1 MNEDVFGNDDM
12 FGVEILRVSLP
23 VRAAAQRIV
32 GCAAREIAFLRI
44 VDGPH
49 AGFGECAPLAG
60 LHRERLDECV
70 EAIERWSDGEIEFE
84 AMPPSAAFAASCAIE
99 TAEGFGTRPTGPV
112 AVAGFFSG
120 GVDEIDDAVA
130 HTLRAHRTV
139 KLKIGRASEADERAL
154 IGRVLELVPDARLR
168 LDGNR
173 RMTEAE
179 CVACVHGF
187 DAERFEYLEDPLVD
201 PSRLAALSARTGI
214 AVALDETVV
223 DDSSAARAL
232 RDELAREDCVAA
244 WVLRLSA
251 LGPLARVRSIA
262 REAEARGAH
271 AVLSTAYES
280 SYALRLAAHFA
291 ASLANGRCAHGLG
304 TASLLAEDSCAPAIP
319 AGGFLACEPLSAPFA
334 EAWA

>member
-1 MNEDVFGNDDM
+1 MSDD
-12 FGVEILRVSLP
+12 FAGVEILRVSLP
-23 VRAAAQRIV
+23 VRAAARRIV
-32 GCAAREIAFLRI
+32 GCSEREIAFVR
-44 VDGPH
+44 VFDGPH
-49 AGFGECAPLAG
+49 AGVGECAPLAG
-60 LHRERLDECV
+60 LHRERLDDAI

-84 AMPPSAAFAASCAIE
+84 EMPPSAAFAASCAVE
-99 TAEGFGTRPTGPV
+99 TAEGFGTRAAGPV
-112 AVAGFFSG
+112 AVAAFFSG

-130 HTLRAHRTV
+130 HTLRAHRSV
-139 KLKIGRASEADERAL
+139 KLKIGRASEEAERAL

-173 RMTEAE
+173 MLSEVE
-179 CVACVHGF
+179 CAARVHGF
-187 DAERFEYLEDPLVD
+187 DAERFEYLEDPLQD

-223 DDSSAARAL
+223 DDSPAARAL